1 MMNYYALIVAGG
13 IGKRMQSE
21 VPKQFILLN
30 NKPILMH
37 TIEKFYHLTAISC
50 NILLVLPKIHIPQWK
65 NLCEKYD
72 FNIPHQIIEGG
83 KERFYSVKNGLDTLS
98 GNGLIAIHDGVRP
111 FVSDEVIYKAFKTAK
126 EKGNAIPAIP
136 LTESIRKVSETRNQS
151 VLRSDYRLIQ
161 TPQTFQL
168 EQIKKAYNLPYDT
181 AYTDDAS
188 VLEKYGQSINLIDG
202 NKENI
207 KITTPFDLKIGE
219 VILKASEKC

>member
-98 GNGLIAIHDGVRP
+98 GNGLIA
-111 FVSDEVIYKAFKTAK
+111 KTAK

-188 VLEKYGQSINLIDG
+188 VLEKYGSI
-202 NKENI
+202 
-207 KITTPFDLKIGE
+207 
-219 VILKASEKC
+219 